1 MIRWIYVTVALSG
14 LACLVW
20 LAIFIWPERL
30 LLEQVPVHWDL
41 HFQPD
46 HSEPREQAV
55 WYFLAYPG
63 FLAMLVI
70 LTLVLPWLSP
80 QQFRVDRFQHIF
92 EYVMALAAVLFAYLF
107 LVHVWAAS
115 FPQQSIGRLFIAGI
129 FLFFA
134 CVGNVLGKV
143 QRNFWM
149 GVRTPWTLASEK
161 VWIQTHRFT
170 AWLWMAFGLA
180 GFVAVLFNVPPLWC
194 FGSLLLA
201 AFLPVFYSLFLY
213 KKLEK
218 EGKV

>member
-1 MIRWIYVTVALSG
+1 MTRWFYVTVALAVLAG
-14 LACLVW
+14 LGW
-20 LAIFIWPERL
+20 LYLFLWPESL
-30 LLEQVPVHWDL
+30 LLEQVPVHWDIN
-41 HFQPD
+41 FQPD
-46 HSEPREQAV
+46 HSEARDQAV
-55 WYFLAYPG
+55 WYLLPYPAFLA
-63 FLAMLVI
+63 LLVI

-80 QQFRVDRFQHIF
+80 RQFRVDRFRRIF

-107 LVHVWAAS
+107 GVQVVAGSDAHQ
-115 FPQQSIGRLFIAGI
+115 PIGRLFIAGI
-129 FLFFA
+129 FLFFT
-134 CVGNVLGKV
+134 CLGNVLGKV

-180 GFVAVLFNVPPLWC
+180 GFVAVLLNVPPWWC

-213 KKLEK
+213 KKLER